1 MERLMTAL
9 LELTLPM
16 ALVIAVLLA
25 AGPLLGRRFTA
36 KWRYW
41 AWLLI
46 AVRLLLPVGIT
57 LPQPVVTLPQPQGEF
72 TYPVSR
78 EEPAPTEP
86 APVGDPIQVVP
97 GAAENDP
104 YQQIKTGTTA
114 PTGPSAETPKP
125 AEPAITPTPAGT
137 RSIPVMEAVGW
148 CWAAGTALFLLWQL
162 GSYLAL
168 RAKLSRSRRP
178 LTDEAILAVLEKESA
193 AAGRQKPLPVYTA
206 AVGSPMIVGAIK
218 PTLLLPELELST
230 EQLSLVFRHE
240 LIHYRRRDIWYKLL
254 LMLANAIHWFNPMV
268 WLMVYAADRDLELS
282 CDEAVVAGR
291 DEAYREEY
299 GRCLLAV
306 VRAGMIT
313 PAPRSIRPTST
324 SGTNSGP

>member
-104 YQQIKTGTTA
+104 
-114 PTGPSAETPKP
+114 S
-125 AEPAITPTPAGT
+125 
-137 RSIPVMEAVGW
+137 
-148 CWAAGTALFLLWQL
+148 
-162 GSYLAL
+162 
-168 RAKLSRSRRP
+168 SRSRR
-178 LTDEAILAVLEKESA
+178 
-193 AAGRQKPLPVYTA
+193 GRPPRPGRALKPLNRRSRLSPPPRLVPV
-206 AVGSPMIVGAIK
+206 
-218 PTLLLPELELST
+218 LS
-230 EQLSLVFRHE
+230 R
-240 LIHYRRRDIWYKLL
+240 
-254 LMLANAIHWFNPMV
+254 
-268 WLMVYAADRDLELS
+268 
-282 CDEAVVAGR
+282 
-291 DEAYREEY
+291 
-299 GRCLLAV
+299 
-306 VRAGMIT
+306 
-313 PAPRSIRPTST
+313 
-324 SGTNSGP
+324 

>member
-104 YQQIKTGTTA
+104 YQQIEAGTTA

-178 LTDEAILAVLEKESA
+178 LTDEAILAVLERESA
-193 AAGRQKPLPVYTA
+193 AAGLRKPLPVYTA

-240 LIHYRRRDIWYKLL
+240 LIHYRRRDI
-254 LMLANAIHWFNPMV
+254 
-268 WLMVYAADRDLELS
+268 
-282 CDEAVVAGR
+282 
-291 DEAYREEY
+291 
-299 GRCLLAV
+299 
-306 VRAGMIT
+306 
-313 PAPRSIRPTST
+313 
-324 SGTNSGP
+324 

>member
-78 EEPAPTEP
+78 EEPAHTEP

-104 YQQIKTGTTA
+104 YH
-114 PTGPSAETPKP
+114 
-125 AEPAITPTPAGT
+125 
-137 RSIPVMEAVGW
+137 
-148 CWAAGTALFLLWQL
+148 
-162 GSYLAL
+162 
-168 RAKLSRSRRP
+168 RSRP
-178 LTDEAILAVLEKESA
+178 
-193 AAGRQKPLPVYTA
+193 G
-206 AVGSPMIVGAIK
+206 
-218 PTLLLPELELST
+218 
-230 EQLSLVFRHE
+230 
-240 LIHYRRRDIWYKLL
+240 
-254 LMLANAIHWFNPMV
+254 
-268 WLMVYAADRDLELS
+268 
-282 CDEAVVAGR
+282 
-291 DEAYREEY
+291 
-299 GRCLLAV
+299 
-306 VRAGMIT
+306 
-313 PAPRSIRPTST
+313 
-324 SGTNSGP
+324 

>member
-86 APVGDPIQVVP
+86 
-97 GAAENDP
+97 
-104 YQQIKTGTTA
+104 
-114 PTGPSAETPKP
+114 
-125 AEPAITPTPAGT
+125 
-137 RSIPVMEAVGW
+137 
-148 CWAAGTALFLLWQL
+148 
-162 GSYLAL
+162 GSGG
-168 RAKLSRSRRP
+168 KRP
-178 LTDEAILAVLEKESA
+178 L
-193 AAGRQKPLPVYTA
+193 P
-206 AVGSPMIVGAIK
+206 
-218 PTLLLPELELST
+218 
-230 EQLSLVFRHE
+230 
-240 LIHYRRRDIWYKLL
+240 
-254 LMLANAIHWFNPMV
+254 
-268 WLMVYAADRDLELS
+268 ADRD
-282 CDEAVVAGR
+282 R
-291 DEAYREEY
+291 DDRPD
-299 GRCLLAV
+299 
-306 VRAGMIT
+306 RAEH
-313 PAPRSIRPTST
+313 
-324 SGTNSGP
+324 